1 MNEQTHKQTNITWK
15 KNTVKPLN
23 DNVLINSC
31 LMGTIKWG
39 LLKNNL
45 EVHQSNGGPY
55 KQVMVFK

>member
-15 KNTVKPLN
+15 KNTVKQLN

-39 LLKNNL
+39 LLEKNL